1 MLTLEIHLYQ
11 MHLLTSRKTL
21 STNKSGDGL
30 KKKKYLSSLLSF
42 MIQYNSC

>member
-21 STNKSGDGL
+21 STNKSGDGF
-30 KKKKYLSSLLSF
+30 KKKKKPKQPSLIHDS
-42 MIQYNSC
+42 I